1 MNTMPSVHPLP
12 LLLAWMFVCAM
23 ALTTVPSAAAQTPVR
38 EILELVRE
46 HALSPP
52 ASQALA
58 AGLDD
63 PALSCT
69 NGLRTFLRTFDPYA
83 AHISRRE
90 LEELKELRKIFAYG
104 IGMDITQDWSGRII
118 CIPYADGPA
127 ARCGI
132 TYGDVLLEVDGYDTV
147 EADIADVAVLIR
159 GAVGTTVRLVVQ
171 KLREGPAAK
180 PHSFMAQRDHLTPPL
195 VHIEKNTVAE
205 ACIRIY
211 GFSPSGVRLLQQ
223 TLALIQKRP
232 PQRLIIDLRGNTGGD
247 LESALRCASM
257 FVHKG
262 TLIALE
268 RNKDTITPRYAEQTG
283 VAANMP
289 QQLIIRQDG
298 LTASAA
304 ELFIAALSAA
314 GRAHT
319 EGTVSA
325 GKALVQEV
333 FKLSNGD
340 MFKLTT
346 KELLFP
352 GRNTSWQGR
361 GLLPDKAPAWGN
373 TLFFMSRIMGRAQ

>member
-1 MNTMPSVHPLP
+1 MTKLP
-12 LLLAWMFVCAM
+12 P
-23 ALTTVPSAAAQTPVR
+23 TSG
-38 EILELVRE
+38 
-46 HALSPP
+46 
-52 ASQALA
+52 SQLA
-58 AGLDD
+58 AG
-63 PALSCT
+63 AL
-69 NGLRTFLRTFDPYA
+69 NNQIVVAPVERTAL
-83 AHISRRE
+83 
-90 LEELKELRKIFAYG
+90 IF
-104 IGMDITQDWSGRII
+104 R
-118 CIPYADGPA
+118 
-127 ARCGI
+127 
-132 TYGDVLLEVDGYDTV
+132 
-147 EADIADVAVLIR
+147 
-159 GAVGTTVRLVVQ
+159 
-171 KLREGPAAK
+171 KLR
-180 PHSFMAQRDHLTPPL
+180 MLCRHL
-195 VHIEKNTVAE
+195 
-205 ACIRIY
+205 C
-211 GFSPSGVRLLQQ
+211 Q
-223 TLALIQKRP
+223 
-232 PQRLIIDLRGNTGGD
+232 QRLIIDLRGNTGGD

-352 GRNTSWQGR
+352 GRNASWQGR
-361 GLLPDKAPAWGN
+361 GLLPDKAPALGN